1 MDEVC
6 SFIKS
11 VCDIPTPKVLNSCE
25 YIEFNYWEDSNDW
38 SNEQEAAYIASEL
51 QKHQG
56 SDVANIRDTRIDN
69 RVVVMF
75 TYKGFVG
82 EVWETY
88 NSRDYHFWVVA
99 I

>member
-11 VCDIPTPKVLNSCE
+11 VCDILMPKIGNSCE
-25 YIEFNYWEDSNDW
+25 YIEFNYWENSNDW
-38 SNEQEAAYIASEL
+38 SNEQEAAYISSEL
-51 QKHQG
+51 QNHLG
-56 SDVANIRDTRIDN
+56 ADVANIHYTRFDN

-88 NSRDYHFWVVA
+88 NSRDYHFWVVS